1 MLTHDEPPKDA
12 LRPVCMN
19 NARPPRITAAAGTRF
34 AGATF
39 PNNVIIFFGNRALR
53 PGSFYNR

>member
-1 MLTHDEPPKDA
+1 MLTHEEPPKDA

-19 NARPPRITAAAGTRF
+19 NARPPRITAAAGTRL

-39 PNNVIIFFGNRALR
+39 PSNVIIFLGNRALR
-53 PGSFYNR
+53 PGAFYSR